1 MSAANGPDVQ
11 GTVFDDEAPEVTRS
25 YAEAL
30 LGAAEKEG
38 QVEAV
43 LDELDELV
51 RDVLR
56 AHPRF
61 AALLASPALAATGKD
76 RIVVETL
83 EGRALPVVVRFLRVL
98 NRHGRLGSLTAIVRA
113 ARATWDRRQN
123 RRPVTVRSAVP
134 LDEGQRAALHDRL
147 GRLLGATPV
156 MNVVVAPELIGGLV
170 IQVGDHVY
178 DASVRNRLAQLR
190 ERLIASRLQE
200 IRSHRDQF
208 SQFA

>member
-98 NRHGRLGSLTAIVRA
+98 NRHGRLGSL
-113 ARATWDRRQN
+113 
-123 RRPVTVRSAVP
+123 
-134 LDEGQRAALHDRL
+134 
-147 GRLLGATPV
+147 
-156 MNVVVAPELIGGLV
+156 
-170 IQVGDHVY
+170 
-178 DASVRNRLAQLR
+178 
-190 ERLIASRLQE
+190 
-200 IRSHRDQF
+200 
-208 SQFA
+208 